1 MSAPRNRNVHE
12 EISSA
17 LQALYMPPE
26 AIPGLTEEDFFL
38 ADRDVWAKHAIVHL
52 HAALKLLEQ

>member
-17 LQALYMPPE
+17 IQALYMEPE
-26 AIPGLTEEDFFL
+26 AIPGTEDEIFL
-38 ADRDVWAKHAIVHL
+38 GDKDVWAKHAIVHL